1 MMLASVLVAAC
12 LPLPLAA
19 NATIRPDC
27 LYEVAIEAAGAKAL
41 SLADNA
47 I

>member
-1 MMLASVLVAAC
+1 MLASVLIAAC

-19 NATIRPDC
+19 NATIKPDC
-27 LYEVAIEAAGAKAL
+27 PYKVTKEGAGAKAL